1 MLPADLETLK
11 EIAQQL
17 SGRGVGEWVVEERGF
32 NVTYMIGP
40 DKIAVEVCRSSNMWT
55 FTERLPYMCR
65 DIRTVKINVYKPP
78 GTIARELKRR
88 LVDGVLQAFTEA
100 KEKEKLKE
108 EERDHRRRIIAE
120 LAAIIEYVPAT
131 ALGTEFV
138 TGSPHEGKRSVR
150 CSAWEHGV
158 NLTLYNITPEKA
170 KKLLELYKSWQD

>member
-32 NVTYMIGP
+32 NVAYMIGP
-40 DKIAVEVCRSSNMWT
+40 DKIAVEVCRSSNMWV
-55 FTERLPYMCR
+55 FTSRMY
-65 DIRTVKINVYKPP
+65 DVGGDNKTVKINTYKPS
-78 GTIARELKRR
+78 GTIAKELKRR
-88 LVDGVLQAFTEA
+88 LVAVFLPAFKEA
-100 KEKEKLKE
+100 KEKEKIKE
-108 EERDHRRRIIAE
+108 EERDHRRKIIAE

-138 TGSPHEGKRSVR
+138 TGSPHEGKRSVI